1 MDDRRVHCPDP
12 DNRCPGQHLH
22 SGLVRVE
29 ASRPPRDQKGFND
42 IMSNFWDLLTLLVS
56 TFLFVAYLFVL
67 FQIVTDLFR
76 DTETGGVAKAIWIVG
91 LIFLPMLTAIVY
103 IIARGKGMA
112 ARQQASLNR
121 MKSESESYIRQVA
134 GRSPAADIAEAKS
147 LLDAGTITQAEFE
160 RLKAKALS

>member
-1 MDDRRVHCPDP
+1 
-12 DNRCPGQHLH
+12 
-22 SGLVRVE
+22 
-29 ASRPPRDQKGFND
+29 
-42 IMSNFWDLLTLLVS
+42 MSNFWDVLTLIFS

-76 DTETGGVAKAIWIVG
+76 DSETGGVAKAVWIIG
-91 LIFLPMLTAIVY
+91 LVFLPMLTAIVY

-112 ARQQASLNR
+112 TRQKASLER
-121 MKSESESYIRQVA
+121 MKSESDSYIRQVA

-147 LLDAGTITQAEFE
+147 LLDAGTITPAEFE

>member
-1 MDDRRVHCPDP
+1 
-12 DNRCPGQHLH
+12 
-22 SGLVRVE
+22 
-29 ASRPPRDQKGFND
+29 
-42 IMSNFWDLLTLLVS
+42 MSNFWDLLTLLFS

-76 DTETGGVAKAIWIVG
+76 DSEMGGGAKALWIIG
-91 LIFLPMLTAIVY
+91 LVFLPMLTAIVY

-112 ARQQASLNR
+112 TRQQASLNR

-134 GRSPAADIAEAKS
+134 GRSPAADIAEAKA

-160 RLKAKALS
+160 RLKARALS

>member
-1 MDDRRVHCPDP
+1 
-12 DNRCPGQHLH
+12 
-22 SGLVRVE
+22 
-29 ASRPPRDQKGFND
+29 
-42 IMSNFWDLLTLLVS
+42 MSNFWDVLTLIFS

-76 DTETGGVAKAIWIVG
+76 DSETGGVAKALWIIG
-91 LIFLPMLTAIVY
+91 LVFLPMLTAIIY

-112 ARQQASLNR
+112 MRQKASLER

-147 LLDAGTITQAEFE
+147 LLDAGTITPAEFE

>member
-1 MDDRRVHCPDP
+1 
-12 DNRCPGQHLH
+12 
-22 SGLVRVE
+22 
-29 ASRPPRDQKGFND
+29 
-42 IMSNFWDLLTLLVS
+42 MSNFWDLLTLIAS

-76 DTETGGVAKAIWIVG
+76 DSETGGVAKALWIIG
-91 LIFLPMLTAIVY
+91 LVFVPMLTAIVY

-112 ARQQASLNR
+112 ARQQASLSR

-134 GRSPAADIAEAKS
+134 GRSPAADIAEAKT